1 VAVIAG
7 MLAQG
12 GDDDLLIAR
21 VVSALVKAGFRRA
34 TARAAAGVTIRT
46 RALSYPGTRT
56 PAGPGS
62 VANDRREPA
71 YDAWFV
77 ANSARRIAERVNA
90 GKDPEDAIRPERTYV
105 DQRER
110 ARRARRD
117 AADKV
122 DAATK
127 TPGNLVVNGRTVLGW
142 AAHGDDKTTWECVA
156 ADGHWFYAD
165 RPPVI
170 GYPGTDALAVTIQ
183 ASAALARI
191 VLLVSD
197 APFDAPVEVP
207 SVDAATYATR
217 DYVASYVAA
226 HAPSAPLPYVGPTPP
241 ADPTL
246 PWIDTGSVF
255 TTDIRT
261 SLNTINVVQ
270 SGTVTVTLGA
280 TPNEGSLLVVRNRG
294 GTTPQLRSRS
304 PRGPL
309 SVGWRSHR
317 TRPAATPTPR
327 TCPRSLNGSTG
338 PHPRS

>member
-1 VAVIAG
+1 VAEKPSQPSPRRPAPAEPAPRLTAAQVAGIVG
-7 MLAQG
+7 MLANG
-12 GDDDLLIAR
+12 GDDELLIAR

-56 PAGPGS
+56 PVGLGS

-170 GYPGTDALAVTIQ
+170 GYPGM
-183 ASAALARI
+183 
-191 VLLVSD
+191 
-197 APFDAPVEVP
+197 P
-207 SVDAATYATR
+207 
-217 DYVASYVAA
+217 
-226 HAPSAPLPYVGPTPP
+226 H
-241 ADPTL
+241 
-246 PWIDTGSVF
+246 
-255 TTDIRT
+255 
-261 SLNTINVVQ
+261 
-270 SGTVTVTLGA
+270 
-280 TPNEGSLLVVRNRG
+280 G
-294 GTTPQLRSRS
+294 GTCRCWPIPATALMLTGDPVDVAVRSAQPTADHPAERTPKPVPDREAEAS
-304 PRGPL
+304 
-309 SVGWRSHR
+309 
-317 TRPAATPTPR
+317 
-327 TCPRSLNGSTG
+327 
-338 PHPRS
+338 

>member
-1 VAVIAG
+1 VAEKPSQPSPRRAPAEPAPRLTAAQVAVIAG

-90 GKDPEDAIRPERTYV
+90 GKE
-105 DQRER
+105 RER

-170 GYPGTDALAVTIQ
+170 GYPGM
-183 ASAALARI
+183 
-191 VLLVSD
+191 
-197 APFDAPVEVP
+197 P
-207 SVDAATYATR
+207 
-217 DYVASYVAA
+217 
-226 HAPSAPLPYVGPTPP
+226 H
-241 ADPTL
+241 
-246 PWIDTGSVF
+246 
-255 TTDIRT
+255 
-261 SLNTINVVQ
+261 
-270 SGTVTVTLGA
+270 
-280 TPNEGSLLVVRNRG
+280 G
-294 GTTPQLRSRS
+294 GTCRCWPIPATALMLTGDAVDVAVRSAQ
-304 PRGPL
+304 
-309 SVGWRSHR
+309 
-317 TRPAATPTPR
+317 PAADHPAERTPKPVPTR
-327 TCPRSLNGSTG
+327 EAEAS
-338 PHPRS
+338 